1 MTKHISDAVTLAAV
15 EHPLLLGL
23 DADVRLD
30 SHELRVASE
39 RVPLLDVSHVGLI
52 DRPARTPTRRLV
64 QLGAT
69 SAGLLVGGAD
79 YVLTGDLASGVA
91 VMLVAMLLG
100 VLASDWAEARF
111 PTPGRYGILVSRRS
125 GAAVRVDGL
134 RSEEAAH
141 LLHERVAAAVRHAQ
155 GLNG

>member
-1 MTKHISDAVTLAAV
+1 MTKPISEPVTLAAV

-39 RVPLLDVSHVGLI
+39 RVSLLDVSHVGLI

-64 QLGAT
+64 QLGAA
-69 SAGLLVGGAD
+69 SAGLLLGGAD
-79 YVLTGDLASGVA
+79 YVLTGDVGTAAALTLVA
-91 VMLVAMLLG
+91 VLLG

-111 PTPGRYGILVSRRS
+111 PTPGRYGITVSRRT
-125 GAAVRVDGL
+125 GPPVRVDGL